1 MARTLILGGTAWLG
15 RAVAAHALAQ
25 GHEVTCL
32 ARGNSGS
39 VPDGVTLVTADR
51 SLPDAYRDVS
61 STDWDEVIEIAW
73 APDLVDGAHGRRG
86 SSGALD
92 TRVLDLGLCQQPGR
106 RSSRR

>member
-39 VPDGVTLVTADR
+39 VPDGVTLVAADR
-51 SLPDAYRDVS
+51 SHPDAYREVS
-61 STDWDEVIEIAW
+61 T
-73 APDLVDGAHGRRG
+73 
-86 SSGALD
+86 
-92 TRVLDLGLCQQPGR
+92 T
-106 RSSRR
+106 